1 MLRNPASIP
10 ERRWRCA
17 CGHNHDVAPEIC
29 GSRPPRFSLLPKEI
43 LAMRHF
49 LNPPISTAP
58 TLLPRLHFFH
68 YSILFANIANKKERV
83 RSAPSY
89 IVYLYDG

>member
-10 ERRWRCA
+10 ERRGRCA

-43 LAMRHF
+43 LAMRHI
-49 LNPPISTAP
+49 LDPPISTAP
-58 TLLPRLHFFH
+58 TLLPLLHPFCEHSEQERESPFRTVIH
-68 YSILFANIANKKERV
+68 SISL
-83 RSAPSY
+83 
-89 IVYLYDG
+89 